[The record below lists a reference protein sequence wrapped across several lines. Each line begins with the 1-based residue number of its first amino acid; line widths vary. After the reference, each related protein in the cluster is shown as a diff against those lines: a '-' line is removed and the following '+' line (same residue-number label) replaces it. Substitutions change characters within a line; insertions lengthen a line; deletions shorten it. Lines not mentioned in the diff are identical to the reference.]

1 MSVKPVAIQL
11 SEYDQRQL
19 SLMEDMLNLYFL
31 DKISLKKLIDNL
43 EGLLF
48 CLQSVDIEWKNEFH
62 EYWFVL
68 EQVYA
73 VALFRNE
80 SIDPND
86 PDILESLKQLQCLL
100 KT

>member
-1 MSVKPVAIQL
+1 MILLSEMNL

-19 SLMEDMLNLYFL
+19 SLMGEMLDLYSSN
-31 DKISLKKLIDNL
+31 KISLKKLIDNL

-48 CLQSVDIEWKNEFH
+48 CLQSIDIEWKNCFH

-73 VALFRNE
+73 VASFRNE
-80 SIDPND
+80 NIDPDD
-86 PDILESLKQLQCLL
+86 PDIQESLKQLRRLL
-100 KT
+100 KS

>member
-1 MSVKPVAIQL
+1 MILLSDMKL

-19 SLMEDMLNLYFL
+19 ALMEEMLSLYSS
-31 DKISLKKLIDNL
+31 DKMTLKKLIDNL

-62 EYWFVL
+62 EHWFVL

-73 VALFRNE
+73 VASFRNE
-80 SIDPND
+80 SIDPDD
-86 PDILESLKQLQCLL
+86 PDIQESLKQLRRLL
-100 KT
+100 KD

>member
-1 MSVKPVAIQL
+1 MTLLSNMKL

-19 SLMEDMLNLYFL
+19 SLMREMLDLYAS

-48 CLQSVDIEWKNEFH
+48 CLQSVDVEWKNDFH
-62 EYWFVL
+62 ESWFIL

-73 VALFRNE
+73 VSSFRNE
-80 SIDPND
+80 CIDPED
-86 PDILESLKQLQCLL
+86 PDIQESLKQLRHLL
-100 KT
+100 KS